1 MDLRKNEGIR
11 RWTIVGIVLLIF
23 LVTRTATASVAGD
36 GATHY
41 GILSLLPPLIAIL
54 LAIMTKEVIPSL
66 FIGLWVAGT
75 MLVGGNPI
83 IGFGRSV
90 ETLWTELGS
99 PWSAKIILTSLTMG
113 GLVGVIRVGGGID
126 AVVQW
131 ITSKIKTV
139 KGAMLAT
146 QLAGFIIFFEDYVNT
161 LVVGTTMGP
170 INDNYKISKEKFS
183 YIVDTT
189 AAPVACIAG
198 ISSWIAYMVGQIGS
212 QFNQLEISYSPYLAY
227 FRSIPFIIYNIIAL
241 VLLTYVILSQRD
253 MGPMLAAERRAR
265 STGKLLRDGAQPLIN
280 VKENDELQ
288 PEKNCPR
295 RLINFIVPLASLI
308 GLILLL
314 MLITGGWPNESFA
327 TAIGDSSSS
336 TALVWGAFGSLAITI
351 LFYWL
356 QGVAPLKRLFA
367 GYIQGMQSIF
377 VGTLIL
383 IFAWGIGAAIKQVG
397 TAAFIVSATEGILSP
412 QFIPIIT
419 FIAGALISFSTG
431 TSYGTMAVL
440 MPIVAPLVH
449 GTSIATGIDPM
460 TFMIPTIGAVFAG
473 AVFGDHCSPI
483 SDTTIMSSMFTGAD
497 HMDHVNTQAPYALLA
512 ATGALGGYVGVAM
525 GLPVVVNLIIAG
537 AITLGLFRV
546 LSKPILDIEHSQLET
561 DMNS

>member
-1 MDLRKNEGIR
+1 MQLKGKWKIIGIIVFVLLLT
-11 RWTIVGIVLLIF
+11 TIV
-23 LVTRTATASVAGD
+23 TASPGGEAR
-36 GATHY
+36 THY
-41 GILSLLPPLIAIL
+41 GMLSLLPPIVAIL

-75 MLVGGNPI
+75 MLASGNPI
-83 IGFGRSV
+83 VGFGKSV
-90 ETLWTELGS
+90 ETLWENLGD
-99 PWSAKIILTSLTMG
+99 PWSARIVLTSLTMG
-113 GLVGVIRVGGGID
+113 GLVGVMRVGGGID

-131 ITSKIKTV
+131 ITSRIKTV
-139 KGAMLAT
+139 KGAMIAT

-170 INDNYKISKEKFS
+170 INDKHKISKEKFS
-183 YIVDTT
+183 YIVDST
-189 AAPVACIAG
+189 AAPIACIAG

-212 QFNQLEISYSPYLAY
+212 QFTQLDISYSPYLAY

-280 VKENDELQ
+280 MNKDELK
-288 PEKNCPR
+288 PEENCPK
-295 RLINFIVPLASLI
+295 RLINFILPLASLI
-308 GLILLL
+308 GLILVL
-314 MLITGGWPNESFA
+314 MLTTGGWPKESFA
-327 TAIGDSSSS
+327 TAMGESSSS
-336 TALVWGAFGSLAITI
+336 VALVWGSFGALVITI
-351 LFYWL
+351 LFYWA
-356 QGVAPLKRLFA
+356 QGVAPLKRLFS

-397 TAAFIVSATEGILSP
+397 TAAFIVGATEGILSP

-449 GTSIATGIDPM
+449 GTSISAGMDPM

-497 HMDHVNTQAPYALLA
+497 HIDHVNSQAPYALLA
-512 ATGALGGYVGVAM
+512 AVGALGGYIGVAI
-525 GLPVVVNLIIAG
+525 GLPAVVNLIIAAG
-537 AITLGLFRV
+537 ITLGLFRV
-546 LSKPILDIEHSQLET
+546 LSKPIMEHGQEQLKSNI
-561 DMNS
+561 NS